1 MAAVRNDYR
10 HRKTFEQR
18 AVESELKRWGYWC
31 GKQLAA
37 DDYPP
42 EEVVSRL
49 KAGYSG
55 HRGHKILIPDMPAD
69 VWRINAVIAKMP
81 SILREVLI
89 ARYCLP
95 PKHEYREG
103 KLYNVTRYETDE
115 IAAILGIS
123 ASLYRRRLTQA
134 KRVYQRHVYREQPD
148 QGIAGY

>member
-1 MAAVRNDYR
+1 MAAVSNDYR

-37 DDYPP
+37 NGYPP
-42 EEVVSRL
+42 EEGVSRP
-49 KAGYSG
+49 KAGDSD
-55 HRGHKILIPDMPAD
+55 HPRHKILIPDMPAD
-69 VWRINAVIAKMP
+69 VWQINAVIAKMP
-81 SILREVLI
+81 GILREVLI

-134 KRVYQRHVYREQPD
+134 KRVYQRHVYGEQ
-148 QGIAGY
+148 Q